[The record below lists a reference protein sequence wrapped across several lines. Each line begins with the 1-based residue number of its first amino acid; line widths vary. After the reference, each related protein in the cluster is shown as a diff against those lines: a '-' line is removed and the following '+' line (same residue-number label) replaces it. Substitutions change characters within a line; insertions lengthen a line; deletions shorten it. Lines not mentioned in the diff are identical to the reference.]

1 MKSFKA
7 FFIASILIGSIALPM
22 AAAIDF
28 FWKRTDKH
36 ADLLMKEFNSRPVD
50 VLFFGD
56 STIRFT
62 GERDVNRDGI
72 DTFFLNQSGL
82 SICAIASQ
90 GFTAILYSQY
100 VQLLDSTRYR
110 PKLVIIPVNLRVFSD
125 SVAKRP
131 STSFPLR
138 QIYTRYRAIGVFEWR
153 DYLKYRFLGLED
165 RLNNEWRN
173 QPVVHGTV
181 NLGTNGEILAASRID
196 EPLDYAPEREPQY
209 ARQLAIKFRYHYMMP
224 VETNDPML
232 KRIEETLGH
241 LKKLGIPVLLYL
253 TPINVQDGDRYVG
266 TEFSEQVFRNVSVI
280 KGRIAA
286 HGETVIDLS
295 RSLDPSFFIHKR
307 DVFEHLNT
315 DGREFVAQQ
324 VAQVALELLRKKP

>member
-1 MKSFKA
+1 MKSFKT
-7 FFIASILIGSIALPM
+7 FFIACILIGSIALPM
-22 AAAIDF
+22 AVAIDF

-36 ADLLMKEFNSRPVD
+36 ADLLMKEFNSRPID

-62 GERDVNRDGI
+62 GERDINRDGI
-72 DTFFLNQSGL
+72 DTFFQQRSGL

-90 GFTAILYSQY
+90 GFSAILYSQY
-100 VQLLDSTRYR
+100 VRLLDATKYR
-110 PKLVIIPVNLRVFSD
+110 PKLVIIPINLRVFSD

-131 STSFPLR
+131 SSSFPLR
-138 QIYTRYRAIGVFEWR
+138 QIYTRYRASGVFAWR
-153 DYLKYRFLGLED
+153 DYLQYRFLGLED
-165 RLNNEWRN
+165 RLNNNWRD
-173 QPVVHGTV
+173 QPVMHGTV
-181 NLGTNGEILAASRID
+181 NLGTNSQILAASRID
-196 EPLDYAPEREPQY
+196 EWLDYAPEREQRY
-209 ARQLAIKFRYHYMMP
+209 ARQLGIKFRYHYMMHI
-224 VETNDPML
+224 DSKDQML
-232 KRIEETLGH
+232 GYLEDTLDH

-253 TPINVQDGDRYVG
+253 TPINVQDGERYVG
-266 TEFSEQVFRNVSVI
+266 TEFSEQVYRNVSVI
-280 KGRIAA
+280 KGRIVA

-315 DGREFVAQQ
+315 GGREFVAQQ